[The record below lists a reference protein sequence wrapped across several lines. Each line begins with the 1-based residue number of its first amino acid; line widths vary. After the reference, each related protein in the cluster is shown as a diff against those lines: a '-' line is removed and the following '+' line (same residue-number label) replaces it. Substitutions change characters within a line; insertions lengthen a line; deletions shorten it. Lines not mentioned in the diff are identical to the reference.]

1 VGSNNQSDSQNRRT
15 FVDEARRAQLIQCA
29 IDAIDEVGYKRA
41 TLTEIATR
49 AGITKGAIFYHFANR
64 DELMNTVFMHVVN
77 AGSEFILAGVRAAE
91 TPRDQLRAYVQSFV
105 ASLRVD
111 PRAIRVLFVIMRNL
125 ADENHGR
132 EWSPEDLAMQEAA
145 IAPLQDI
152 LRRGQEA
159 GEFGE
164 FDVRSMALMIRGTTE
179 MIPPYLDAYPGLDT
193 EAYGR
198 DLVLFFERACGV
210 KRPRKPQ

>member
-1 VGSNNQSDSQNRRT
+1 M
-15 FVDEARRAQLIQCA
+15 DEARRAQLIQCTM
-29 IDAIDEVGYKRA
+29 DAIDEVGYKRA

-64 DELMNTVFMHVVN
+64 DELMNAVFLHVLN
-77 AGSEFILAGVRAAE
+77 AGSAYILGAVRAAE
-91 TPRDQLRAYVQSFV
+91 TPRDQLRAYVQAFV
-105 ASLRVD
+105 ASLKVD

-132 EWSPEDLAMQEAA
+132 QWSPEDLALQESA
-145 IAPLQDI
+145 IAPLEDI

-159 GEFGE
+159 GEFGD
-164 FDVRSMALMIRGTTE
+164 FDVRSMALMIRGATE
-179 MIPPYLDAYPGLDT
+179 MIPPYMDAYPGLDT

-210 KRPRKPQ
+210 KRPRSPH

>member
-1 VGSNNQSDSQNRRT
+1 M
-15 FVDEARRAQLIQCA
+15 DEARRAQLIQCT

-64 DELMNTVFMHVVN
+64 DELMNAVFRHVIDT
-77 AGSEFILAGVRAAE
+77 GSAIVLAGLRAAE
-91 TPRDQLRAYVQSFV
+91 TPRAQLRAYVESFV
-105 ASLRVD
+105 AALRED
-111 PRAIRVLFVIMRNL
+111 PKAVRVLFVITRNL
-125 ADENHGR
+125 AEENRGAQ
-132 EWSPEDLAMQEAA
+132 WTPADLALQEAA
-145 IAPLQDI
+145 IAPLVD
-152 LRRGQEA
+152 LLLRGQRS

-164 FDVRSMALMIRGTTE
+164 FDVRSMALMIRAATE
-179 MIPPYLDAYPGLDT
+179 MIPPYLDAYPGFDP

-210 KRPRKPQ
+210 KAARKPRSR